1 MIRPDIYADSRL
13 DRDHG
18 LVCHGVALRLP
29 ADATIAGPSAA
40 YLLGV
45 EHAAGYGDPL
55 HVVVP
60 SRRAP
65 PRIRGVRAHGVDLIP
80 AEIVEYGHLRHT
92 SALRTAWDVAQWLDV
107 VPAVTT
113 VDGMLRSGGL
123 RLEEFGTLVG
133 AREGDRGWRR
143 AARVA
148 SLADGGAQSPP
159 ESQLRVKLVLEG
171 LPRPVTQY
179 SVRVPGGLVLHP
191 DLAWPDY
198 RVAAEYDGRWH
209 GEDDRLDLDRDR
221 LNNLVK
227 AGWLVIHVTSRGLY
241 RNFPKIVSDLREALM
256 ERGWR
261 P

>member
-18 LVCHGVALRLP
+18 LICHGVALKLP
-29 ADATIAGPSAA
+29 SDATIAGPSAA

-55 HVVVP
+55 HIAVP
-60 SRRAP
+60 GKRVP
-65 PRIRGVRAHGVDLIP
+65 PRIRGVRAHAVDLMP
-80 AEIVEYGHLRHT
+80 SETVERGELRHT
-92 SALRTAWDVAQWLDV
+92 SAVRTAWDVAQWIDV

-113 VDGMLRSGGL
+113 IDGLLRGGGL
-123 RLEEFGTLVG
+123 RPEQFGAFVQ

-171 LPRPVTQY
+171 FPPPVTQFP
-179 SVRVPGGLVLHP
+179 VPIPGGHVLHP
-191 DLAWPDY
+191 DLAWPEY
-198 RVAAEYDGRWH
+198 QVAAEYDGRWH
-209 GEDDRLDLDRDR
+209 GEDDRLYLDRDR
-221 LNNLVK
+221 LNDLVK

-241 RNFPKIVSDLREALM
+241 RTFPKIVGDLRAALM